1 MKKFILLF
9 FLFSKLTFSQELVNS
24 IDINLDKIKSFY
36 RIEDSNNKEYA
47 LILKNKENIELIK
60 TDKSFNV
67 LSRFEHTEIDK
78 SGDFIGNSI
87 KENLF
92 YTYWKKNKKTLEVL
106 TIDFEN
112 KKIIKNEINYPIDS
126 NERILSSY
134 TKDAFFN
141 TITVTKETSIINYYR
156 FNGLTVEKNSFDCS
170 NMSFVNSLN
179 QKIKFWDFLNDENG
193 TVYKASFPIF
203 LTDKINFNS
212 VHATEKKKIYV
223 DNERIIISSDV
234 NNNFSQ
240 FVILSLKDFTAN
252 SHIVSK
258 QDENSI
264 DSFLSKE
271 TNSFVI
277 DNKIFIA
284 KFSNERIS
292 IIIKNFDNNTLN
304 SFSITATEGHQYINS
319 ELIEEVGGI
328 KNREI
333 LKNEE
338 KFLRKSFAK
347 NPSITG
353 FLSNDNY
360 YLSIAGVSYPRQQSY
375 QMLGMFGLVGGIAAA
390 IINDGSGS
398 SITSYSDKDVVYIRS
413 CISSSDF
420 KPTNLKNVTSNYD
433 NVRSYVENNNSKEN
447 FLTLFE
453 SNNHFYLFA
462 HKNKQEKVTI
472 YKF

>member
-1 MKKFILLF
+1 
-9 FLFSKLTFSQELVNS
+9 
-24 IDINLDKIKSFY
+24 
-36 RIEDSNNKEYA
+36 
-47 LILKNKENIELIK
+47 
-60 TDKSFNV
+60 
-67 LSRFEHTEIDK
+67 
-78 SGDFIGNSI
+78 
-87 KENLF
+87 
-92 YTYWKKNKKTLEVL
+92 
-106 TIDFEN
+106 
-112 KKIIKNEINYPIDS
+112 
-126 NERILSSY
+126 
-134 TKDAFFN
+134 
-141 TITVTKETSIINYYR
+141 
-156 FNGLTVEKNSFDCS
+156 
-170 NMSFVNSLN
+170 MSFVNSLN

-212 VHATEKKKIYV
+212 VHATEKKKIYI

-252 SHIVSK
+252 SHNISK

-292 IIIKNFDNNTLN
+292 IIIKNFDNKTLN

-353 FLSNDNY
+353 FLSNGNY

-398 SITSYSDKDVVYIRS
+398 SITSYSDKVVVYIRS
-413 CISSSDF
+413 CISSSNF
-420 KPTNLKNVTSNYD
+420 KPTDLKNVTSNYD
-433 NVRSYVENNNSKEN
+433 NVRSYVENNNLKEN

>member
-1 MKKFILLF
+1 MKKYILLF
-9 FLFSKLTFSQELVNS
+9 LLFSKLTFSQELVNS

-36 RIEDSNNKEYA
+36 RIEDPNNNEYA

-112 KKIIKNEINYPIDS
+112 KNIIKNEINYPIES
-126 NERILSSY
+126 NEKFLCSY

-141 TITVTKETSIINYYR
+141 AITVTKETSIINYYR

-170 NMSFVNSLN
+170 NMTFVNSLN

-264 DSFLSKE
+264 DSFLSKLF
-271 TNSFVI
+271 TQFGRPLCYVVYLYVI
-277 DNKIFIA
+277 D
-284 KFSNERIS
+284 
-292 IIIKNFDNNTLN
+292 
-304 SFSITATEGHQYINS
+304 
-319 ELIEEVGGI
+319 
-328 KNREI
+328 
-333 LKNEE
+333 
-338 KFLRKSFAK
+338 
-347 NPSITG
+347 
-353 FLSNDNY
+353 LS
-360 YLSIAGVSYPRQQSY
+360 R
-375 QMLGMFGLVGGIAAA
+375 
-390 IINDGSGS
+390 
-398 SITSYSDKDVVYIRS
+398 
-413 CISSSDF
+413 
-420 KPTNLKNVTSNYD
+420 
-433 NVRSYVENNNSKEN
+433 
-447 FLTLFE
+447 
-453 SNNHFYLFA
+453 
-462 HKNKQEKVTI
+462 
-472 YKF
+472 